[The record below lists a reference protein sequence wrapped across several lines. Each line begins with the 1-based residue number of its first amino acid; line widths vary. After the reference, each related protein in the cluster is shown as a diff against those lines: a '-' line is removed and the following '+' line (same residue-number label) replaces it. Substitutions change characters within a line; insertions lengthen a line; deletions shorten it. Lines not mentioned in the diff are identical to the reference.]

1 MTIAAG
7 ASLLSSASAADRKNQ
22 FFQLEYFYMRNG
34 TQPERAND
42 FFANYFLPA
51 AKRIGL
57 GPLGFFSPVIGER
70 SPYIL
75 LLASHPTLDSFGTM
89 FSRLSEDAEFQ
100 KGMAKFHLPGNPGY
114 TRRENSLLRAFDAM
128 PSIQTPPSD
137 RKRPAR
143 IFELRTYE
151 SNDLNTLHR
160 KIKMFEA
167 GEIGIFKRLGMSP
180 VFFGEAIAGRNLPSL
195 TYMLA
200 YEDLAARERLWKEFG
215 SDPEWVKMRAQS
227 GNADAEIVSN
237 ISNALL
243 KPSAF
248 SEIR

>member
-1 MTIAAG
+1 MTTTAA
-7 ASLLSSASAADRKNQ
+7 ASLSSSGSGADRKKQ
-22 FFQLEYFYMRNG
+22 YLQLEYFYMRNG
-34 TQPERAND
+34 PQPQRAND

-51 AKRIGL
+51 AKRLGL

-75 LLASHPTLDSFGTM
+75 MLAGHPSLDSFGTM
-89 FSRLSEDAEFQ
+89 FARLSEDGEFQ
-100 KGMAKFHLPGNPGY
+100 KGMSKFHLPGDPGY

-128 PSIQTPPSD
+128 PSIQIPESD
-137 RKRPAR
+137 GKRPAR

-160 KIKMFEA
+160 KIEMFEA
-167 GEIGIFKRLGMSP
+167 GEIGIFKRLGMLP

-195 TYMLA
+195 TYMLC
-200 YEDLAARERLWKEFG
+200 YDDLAAREKLWKDFS
-215 SDPEWVKMRAQS
+215 SDPEWVKMRAKP
-227 GNADAEIVSN
+227 GNSDAEIVSN
-237 ISNALL
+237 IGNVILRPA
-243 KPSAF
+243 AF